1 MVVVVVVD
9 VFVVVADVYVVFAM
23 SHFVFDAVFA
33 IPLMMWDENNAL
45 YNLNVSYFSHW

>member
-9 VFVVVADVYVVFAM
+9 VFVVVVAVVYVVFAM
-23 SHFVFDAVFA
+23 SHFVSDAVFA

-45 YNLNVSYFSHW
+45 YNP

>member
-9 VFVVVADVYVVFAM
+9 VFVVVVAVVYVVFAM

-45 YNLNVSYFSHW
+45 YNP

>member
-9 VFVVVADVYVVFAM
+9 VFVVVVVAVVYVVFAM

-45 YNLNVSYFSHW
+45 YNP